1 MVKKVSDCY
10 PVGVAEDD
18 LYYYRASV
26 RVQGLV
32 PPRHNGLIYVFAYLI
47 SIIKEQ

>member
-26 RVQGLV
+26 RVQGLF
-32 PPRHNGLIYVFAYLI
+32 PPRHHGLIFGVAY
-47 SIIKEQ
+47 Q